1 MSKLNEVAK
10 QVWQHRKLE
19 IDNYAQNRAVAL
31 YNVKFNGEDKK
42 FWLVNSEITPNRNV
56 QRGIGGL
63 AIINSTPATAIK
75 DDGLPIFKNT
85 KMGGFLIQ
93 KKNGKHTYL
102 TPLNQKIQLSILNN
116 VKYIPHSSQIEA
128 IDMQFFLSKG
138 KPEIFSSLSSLI
150 NNIRNNDAQRKKI
163 LNEKQI
169 LIEGGKKEND
179 AEVIA
184 LIKKID
190 TINKENSILLQKAK
204 KFIRQNAE
212 LRSQPILD
220 PWQDEVKRSNLYDKT
235 IAINGGPGTGKTTS
249 LVQRIKF
256 LTDKIA
262 IDEYLPDLNDEKKS
276 LVTNNASWIF
286 FSPSE
291 LLKLFLKNNMISEGL
306 LANDSNVFVWETFKN
321 KLIKEY
327 KLFNT
332 ETQNPFLNLNKFLN
346 ENLLPIESKSLKKII
361 ISFNEFYLTYQIE
374 KLTKLSELKIDEFYW
389 KTEAKSIQNYLEKQD
404 KINGF
409 DSLIKIY
416 YNLQKNYNDSV
427 KDIVQKFN
435 TDLKTQS
442 ARFLL
447 LIKDEYPIEYKVL
460 NDLVAEWSTNTKVD
474 EDETTDEFEIDNEEE
489 TGANIEAKIFNTLRT
504 FIRKK
509 GFVLYDK
516 TSKLSAKE
524 KKIDDLIGKILEP
537 IDFNI
542 NFIGQSAY
550 FIKYFE
556 KSTKGITSNLI
567 NEIPFLYKTFRKDEL
582 KRQKNK
588 WNYKILKYIVEE
600 DPEKNKRLHSN
611 EKSFILLFINNFLKS
626 IHKNY
631 RKEFSSIKHSY
642 LEAFVNNSKYV
653 IGVDEATDFHIIDL
667 LAIHSLSNPEISSVT
682 YSGDLMQRLTDG
694 GIRDWDELNIF
705 IRDFEVKNLQISYR
719 QSPTLLEI
727 AESIYQKA
735 TGKKSEYMSFMDKDE
750 NEPKPLYF
758 INEDEE
764 EIYDWIS
771 KRIIEIYNSYGGFI
785 PSIAI
790 FLSKESELEY
800 FAQKLGELDCLA
812 DLDIKVLAC
821 KNGQILGDKNTIR
834 VFSLDYIK
842 GLEFEAVFFHK
853 IEDVFVEGKEDLVLK
868 NLYVGLSRASFYLG
882 ITSLEN
888 VSELEFLNEY
898 FELTNTKWNL

>member
-1 MSKLNEVAK
+1 MSELNEVAK

-19 IDNYAQNRAVAL
+19 VDNFAQNRAVAL
-31 YNVKFNGEDKK
+31 YNVKFNGEDKQ

-93 KKNGKHTYL
+93 KKNGKHSYL
-102 TPLNQKIQLSILNN
+102 TPLNQKIELSILNN

-128 IDMQFFLSKG
+128 IDMQFFLGKG
-138 KPEIFSSLSSLI
+138 KPEIISSLKDLI
-150 NNIRNNDAQRKKI
+150 INLRNNDAQRNQI

-169 LIEGGKKEND
+169 LIDEGKKEND
-179 AEVIA
+179 EEILA
-184 LIKKID
+184 LVARID
-190 TINKENSILLQKAK
+190 QITIESKQLIQKAK

-220 PWQDEVKRSNLYDKT
+220 PWQDEIKRSNLYDKT

-262 IDEYLPDLNDEKKS
+262 LEEYRPDLNEEEIS

-332 ETQNPFLNLNKFLN
+332 ETQNPFLNLGKFGS
-346 ENLLPIESKSLKKII
+346 EDLLPIESTSLKKII
-361 ISFNEFYLTYQIE
+361 QSFDDYYLSYQKE
-374 KLTKLSELKIDEFYW
+374 KIDKLLKLKTDEFYW
-389 KTEAKSIQNYLEKQD
+389 KNEGFSIQKYLEQQD
-404 KINGF
+404 KINSFGAI
-409 DSLIKIY
+409 IKIY
-416 YNLQKNYNDSV
+416 YNLQKNYNGIV
-427 KDIVQKFN
+427 KDITLNFN
-435 TDLKTQS
+435 SDLKKQTAKFQLS
-442 ARFLL
+442 LKDKYPNEFLIINH
-447 LIKDEYPIEYKVL
+447 LISEWL
-460 NDLVAEWSTNTKVD
+460 NNNKID
-474 EDETTDEFEIDNEEE
+474 EDENNDEFDSENEEDLIVNLE
-489 TGANIEAKIFNTLRT
+489 TKIFNTLRT
-504 FIRKK
+504 YIRKK
-509 GFVLYDK
+509 GLLLYDK
-516 TSKLSAKE
+516 SSRLTSRE
-524 KKIDDLIGKILEP
+524 KQIDDVVGKLLDE
-537 IDFNI
+537 DQFNI
-542 NFIGQSAY
+542 KFIGQSA
-550 FIKYFE
+550 FFSKYFE
-556 KSTKGITSNLI
+556 KSTKGILTNLI
-567 NEIPFLYKTFRKDEL
+567 SEIPTIYKSFRKDEL
-582 KRQKNK
+582 KKQKNK
-588 WNYKILKYIVEE
+588 WNYKILKFIVDE
-600 DPEKNKRLHSN
+600 DLEKNKRLHSN
-611 EKSFILLFINNFLKS
+611 EKSFILLFINNFIKS

-631 RKEFSSIKHSY
+631 RKEYFSIKHSY
-642 LEAFVNNSKYV
+642 LEAFNNNSKYV

-667 LAIHSLSNPEISSVT
+667 LTIHSLSNPEISSVT
-682 YSGDLMQRLTDG
+682 YSGDLMQRLTNG
-694 GIRDWDELNIF
+694 GIRDWNELKAF
-705 IRDFEVKNLQISYR
+705 IKDFEVKNLQMSYR

-735 TGKKSEYMSFMDKDE
+735 TGKKSEYISFMDKDE

-758 INEDEE
+758 INEDED

-790 FLSKESELEY
+790 FLSKESELEN
-800 FAQKLGELDCLA
+800 FALKLSQLDCLA
-812 DLDIKVLAC
+812 DLDIKTLAC
-821 KNGQILGDKNTIR
+821 KNGQILGDKNTVR
-834 VFSLDYIK
+834 VFSLEYIK

-853 IEDVFVEGKEDLVLK
+853 IEDVFNEGNQDLVLK

-882 ITSLEN
+882 ITSIGHVE
-888 VSELEFLNEY
+888 ELEFLNEY
-898 FELTNTKWNL
+898 FDTKNTKWNK